1 MVRGAF
7 ALGTI
12 YLASQWWRAHDN
24 NELPMTTGLLVSAV
38 GGLGIWFWTF
48 SQRPTRPTRSAAL
61 VTAAMLILMVP
72 ALPRLR
78 PMLTEPEYAI
88 ESTGKQIEALIH
100 AESRV
105 FGNFAHA
112 LTASTRLRAQQLF
125 KVRYGK
131 GQLRESFVELGTT
144 HLLFDCDDKSPIPH
158 VFAGSGLPL
167 EEIDRYYIQGTQIR
181 LFRLR
186 GIDSPR
192 SPFEQ
197 SLEALRRGE
206 IDDAEA
212 LLTRC
217 LEQHPTSAAAWH
229 QLAGIALRRGNGE
242 RAYKC
247 LVEAVVHDPT
257 RVHAHRDAAQLLAQ
271 NGHASQALAH
281 LRTALAVTP
290 GDPDLASQVAG
301 IDVSRGKAHADSG
314 GTR

>member
-1 MVRGAF
+1 MRRVVW
-7 ALGTI
+7 
-12 YLASQWWRAHDN
+12 LATSRT
-24 NELPMTTGLLVSAV
+24 L
-38 GGLGIWFWTF
+38 
-48 SQRPTRPTRSAAL
+48 AL
-61 VTAAMLILMVP
+61 VVN
-72 ALPRLR
+72 R
-78 PMLTEPEYAI
+78 P
-88 ESTGKQIEALIH
+88 
-100 AESRV
+100 
-105 FGNFAHA
+105 
-112 LTASTRLRAQQLF
+112 QLF
-125 KVRYGK
+125 KGRYGK

-301 IDVSRGKAHADSG
+301 IEESRGKAHAESG